1 MDCASLKGA
10 ISVAGVLTRHEFS
23 KINASCLDSLKKA
36 EKKAKQNPKP
46 TRKTNMGRGHACA
59 GLRRLRLSRRRNPS
73 KKLLILATFEK
84 WGGQRDARLIFF
96 VKRLTK
102 MPEAHRRDI
111 REVLTPAFDAG
122 IRVVRGVLQY
132 DTTRRRAEVRHLN

>member
-59 GLRRLRLSRRRNPS
+59 GLRKGLTYLTPLLFFLADRK
-73 KKLLILATFEK
+73 KKLSAREMFIGCKMMWHGRCGMADVAWRLAFGERQHAPK
-84 WGGQRDARLIFF
+84 HDDRQSCLPNNM
-96 VKRLTK
+96 TK
-102 MPEAHRRDI
+102 
-111 REVLTPAFDAG
+111 
-122 IRVVRGVLQY
+122 
-132 DTTRRRAEVRHLN
+132 